1 MASGVNSVLLGPW
14 VTVFSLAALLIING
28 VVWLVRR
35 HKNATTGARRAR
47 LNAEIGYL
55 RRESAKLNAPA
66 TYAKCAKFQRLANAK
81 EKELA
86 ELSAAPAVP
95 GLGDRLVLLA
105 NAIKLLVVG
114 AASLWLWD
122 APVAQV
128 VPRSLLSPLGSL
140 LAFPRSGELAPFGV
154 ITLTPWLFVADSATK
169 ALLRAV
175 FPPEPVSAGGLAA
188 AAAALDV
195 ERLTREADAAGRIR
209 PQSQQAAA
217 AAAAAPGTAAASH
230 G

>member
-1 MASGVNSVLLGPW
+1 MGPGANSVLLGPW
-14 VTVFSLAALLIING
+14 VTLFSLVALLLING
-28 VVWLVRR
+28 TVWLVRR

-55 RRESAKLNAPA
+55 RRESAKLNTPA

-81 EKELA
+81 EKEVA

-95 GLGDRLVLLA
+95 GLGDRMVLLA
-105 NAIKLLVVG
+105 NATKLLAVG

-128 VPRSLLSPLGSL
+128 VPRSLLSPLGWL
-140 LAFPRSGELAPFGV
+140 MAFPRSSELAPFGV

-169 ALLRAV
+169 SLMRAV
-175 FPPEPVSAGGLAA
+175 FPESHAAGGG
-188 AAAALDV
+188 AAALDV
-195 ERLTREADAAGRIR
+195 ERLTREADTAGRIR
-209 PQSQQAAA
+209 PHSQQAAA
-217 AAAAAPGTAAASH
+217 AAATGSAAA
-230 G
+230 GAQG